1 MFAFR
6 HLIPSAFHA
15 VVHMVFLGVLFA
27 VIAGGVVLGVAYAT
41 TTPHWPPSSLALVV
55 AAVIAVLAG
64 YAVGLTTLVRDVLRG
79 AKDLE
84 QDVVKGVE
92 GK

>member
-1 MFAFR
+1 MFAVR
-6 HLIPSAFHA
+6 HLIPAA
-15 VVHMVFLGVLFA
+15 LRAIVRMVFLGIVFA
-27 VIAGGVVLGVAYAT
+27 VIAGGVVLGVAYAS
-41 TTPHWPPSSLALVV
+41 TPHWPPSFLTLLV

>member
-6 HLIPSAFHA
+6 HLIPAAFHA
-15 VVHMVFLGVLFA
+15 VVHMVFLGILCA
-27 VIAGGVVLGVAYAT
+27 VIAGGVVLGVAYANA
-41 TTPHWPPSSLALVV
+41 PHWPPSSLTLLA

-64 YAVGLTTLVRDVLRG
+64 YTVGLTTLVRDVLRG
-79 AKDLE
+79 VKGVE

>member
-1 MFAFR
+1 MFAIR
-6 HLIPSAFHA
+6 HLIPSVFHA

-41 TTPHWPPSSLALVV
+41 TSHWPPSSLALVI
-55 AAVIAVLAG
+55 AAVIALLAG

>member
-1 MFAFR
+1 MFSFL
-6 HLIPSAFHA
+6 HLIPAAFHA
-15 VVHMVFLGVLFA
+15 LVRMVFLGLLFA
-27 VIAGGVVLGVAYAT
+27 IIAGGVVLAVAYAT
-41 TTPHWPPSSLALVV
+41 TPRWPPSSLALVV

-64 YAVGLTTLVRDVLRG
+64 YAVGLTTLVREVLHG

>member
-6 HLIPSAFHA
+6 HLIPEALHA
-15 VVHMVFLGVLFA
+15 IVHMVFLGLLCA
-27 VIAGGVVLGVAYAT
+27 VIAGGVVLGVAYAHT
-41 TTPHWPPSSLALVV
+41 HHWPPSSLTLLV

-64 YAVGLTTLVRDVLRG
+64 YAVGLTTLVRDVLHG
-79 AKDLE
+79 VKDLE
-84 QDVVKGVE
+84 RDVVKGVE

>member
-1 MFAFR
+1 MFAIR
-6 HLIPSAFHA
+6 HLIPEALHA
-15 VVHMVFLGVLFA
+15 IVHMVFLGILFA
-27 VIAGGVVLGVAYAT
+27 VMAGGVVLGVAYAN
-41 TTPHWPPSSLALVV
+41 TPHWPPSSLTLLV

-79 AKDLE
+79 AKHLE
-84 QDVVKGVE
+84 QDLVKGVE

>member
-1 MFAFR
+1 MFAIR
-6 HLIPSAFHA
+6 HLIPAAFHA
-15 VVHMVFLGVLFA
+15 IVHMVFLGILFA
-27 VIAGGVVLGVAYAT
+27 VIAGGVVLGVAYAS
-41 TTPHWPPSSLALVV
+41 TPHWPPSSLTLVV

-64 YAVGLTTLVRDVLRG
+64 YAVGLTTLVREVLHG

-84 QDVVKGVE
+84 KDVVKGVE

>member
-6 HLIPSAFHA
+6 HLIPAAFHA
-15 VVHMVFLGVLFA
+15 VVRMVFLGVLFA
-27 VIAGGVVLGVAYAT
+27 IIAGGVVLGVAYANI
-41 TTPHWPPSSLALVV
+41 PHWPPSFLTLLVAV
-55 AAVIAVLAG
+55 VIAVLVG
-64 YAVGLTTLVRDVLRG
+64 YTVGLTTLVRDVLRG

-84 QDVVKGVE
+84 QDVVKGIE

>member
-6 HLIPSAFHA
+6 HLIPAAFHA
-15 VVHMVFLGVLFA
+15 VVHMVFLGILFA
-27 VIAGGVVLGVAYAT
+27 VIAGGVVLGAAYANV
-41 TTPHWPPSSLALVV
+41 PHWPPSSLTLVV

-64 YAVGLTTLVRDVLRG
+64 YAVGLTTLVREVLRG
-79 AKDLE
+79 VKGLE
-84 QDVVKGVE
+84 QGVVKGVE